1 MVHAKD
7 TTDFIQNAKN
17 VGTLCNQSGDRY
29 PENHIDF
36 EDHRV
41 VDDCSMEETYTNDQN
56 SKSNVLGIQRQQS
69 GDKIPEN
76 QIDFKDHRECHRV
89 VDDCPIEE
97 TYTNDQ
103 NSKSIP
109 SQLLTLGKSEE
120 RCWNFKEVANKIVR
134 LQNHCRRFTERDE
147 WKDFTS
153 VNVLFQ
159 H

>member
-1 MVHAKD
+1 MASNCENMDHAKN

-29 PENHIDF
+29 PENQIDF
-36 EDHRV
+36 EDHR
-41 VDDCSMEETYTNDQN
+41 
-56 SKSNVLGIQRQQS
+56 
-69 GDKIPEN
+69 
-76 QIDFKDHRECHRV
+76 ECHSV
-89 VDDCPIEE
+89 VDDCPMEE
-97 TYTNDQ
+97 TNTNDQ

-109 SQLLTLGKSEE
+109 SPPLPLGKSEE
-120 RCWNFKEVANKIVR
+120 RGWTFKEVANKIVR

>member
-1 MVHAKD
+1 MDHAKD
-7 TTDFIQNAKN
+7 TTDFAKN

-29 PENHIDF
+29 PENQIDF
-36 EDHRV
+36 EDHSHRECHRV
-41 VDDCSMEETYTNDQN
+41 VDDCPMEETYTNDQN
-56 SKSNVLGIQRQQS
+56 SKSNVGTQRQQS
-69 GDKIPEN
+69 KDKIPEN
-76 QIDFKDHRECHRV
+76 QIDVEDHMV
-89 VDDCPIEE
+89 VDDCPMEE

-109 SQLLTLGKSEE
+109 SRLLTLGKSEE
-120 RCWNFKEVANKIVR
+120 RCWTFKEVANKIVR

>member
-1 MVHAKD
+1 MDHAKD

-17 VGTLCNQSGDRY
+17 VGIQCNQSGDSY
-29 PENHIDF
+29 PENQIDF
-36 EDHRV
+36 EDHR
-41 VDDCSMEETYTNDQN
+41 
-56 SKSNVLGIQRQQS
+56 
-69 GDKIPEN
+69 
-76 QIDFKDHRECHRV
+76 ECHSV
-89 VDDCPIEE
+89 VDDCPMEVKF
-97 TYTNDQ
+97 TNDQ

-109 SQLLTLGKSEE
+109 SPPLPLGKSEE
-120 RCWNFKEVANKIVR
+120 RGWTFKEVANKIVR